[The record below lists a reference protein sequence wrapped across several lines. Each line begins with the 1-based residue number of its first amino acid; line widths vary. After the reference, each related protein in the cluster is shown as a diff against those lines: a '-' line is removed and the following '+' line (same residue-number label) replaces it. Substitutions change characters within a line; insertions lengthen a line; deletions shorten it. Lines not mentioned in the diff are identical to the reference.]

1 MNVEFIDTNILIYAH
16 NAKSGAKHNRS
27 VELISQLTN
36 DDHGALSLQV
46 LYEFYATATRKLGMV
61 SEQAEAVILD
71 FGIWRVHRPAHPD
84 LVRAVR
90 LHRRDR
96 DEGVDRPWHAAR
108 ISGTD
113 HQSVVQLRDRGEKT
127 ALDRFQRRR
136 SGRRVRDDGA
146 ARGRPVRV
154 DRIGRLRR
162 LAREQ

>member
-90 LHRRDR
+90 LHRRYNINWWD
-96 DEGVDRPWHAAR
+96 
-108 ISGTD
+108 
-113 HQSVVQLRDRGEKT
+113 
-127 ALDRFQRRR
+127 AL
-136 SGRRVRDDGA
+136 
-146 ARGRPVRV
+146 
-154 DRIGRLRR
+154 I
-162 LAREQ
+162 